1 MNINDLETTFLLAT
15 MKRTIVVIIESIIVI
30 TGFVVV
36 IIKPSLR
43 GFEKAVA
50 ISVWQQLHTTQA
62 RHCEGRRPVAILLFL
77 ACHCESCLQL
87 VAISVW
93 GIIIHSWNSFSFLFL
108 YWLLVVCGG
117 LPPFVRGD
125 VAKQQGG

>member
-30 TGFVVV
+30 TGFIIA

-50 ISVWQQLHTTQA
+50 ISVW
-62 RHCEGRRPVAILLFL
+62 
-77 ACHCESCLQL
+77 
-87 VAISVW
+87 
-93 GIIIHSWNSFSFLFL
+93 GIIIH
-108 YWLLVVCGG
+108 
-117 LPPFVRGD
+117 
-125 VAKQQGG
+125 